1 MGQEIPGHGF
11 SGDDFDRFRKRLET
25 ETRSLR
31 GRFAAGECSDAGP
44 FIGLELEVWLI
55 DHNFFPAPHNQSFLE
70 RLADP
75 SVVAE
80 LSQFNIEINAP
91 VERIEGCGLQRMHV
105 HLSETMR
112 RCASNAHGDV
122 DTVIAIGTL
131 PTLRQQDLSPETM
144 TPSHRY
150 AALNREAMRLRDGMP
165 LTIDIEGAS
174 PAAPHFMACFR
185 DVMLEAAATS
195 FQLHLQ
201 VPPAVLSRTYNA
213 SVLLSAPL
221 IAIACNS
228 PFLFGQALWK
238 ETRIPIFEQ
247 SLEQTRGPQRVTFG
261 TAYAG
266 EDITE
271 FFEEN
276 LRDYPV
282 MLPVEAGEPVRS
294 YPCLRL
300 QNGTIWR
307 WIRPI
312 VGFDK
317 DGTPHVR
324 IEQRVLPAGPS
335 VLDMMANAALYFGAV
350 HMIARELDDAEGAL
364 PFELAR
370 ANFYEAARR
379 GLDGEIH
386 WLGGSGKRPV
396 RDVLKELILAAA
408 EGLAKQGMDDD
419 LIDHYLDIISC
430 RLASGRNGAEW
441 QLAHFARHGNFH
453 KLTAAYVENQRTG
466 RPVHEWPL

>member
-1 MGQEIPGHGF
+1 MGREIGGREF
-11 SGDDFDRFRKRLET
+11 SEEDFARFRNRLAQET
-25 ETRSLR
+25 QSLR
-31 GRFAAGECSDAGP
+31 ETFAAGQCSNAGP

-91 VERIEGCGLQRMHV
+91 VERIEGRSFQRMHA

-112 RCASNAHGDV
+112 HCATNAHEDV
-122 DTVIAIGTL
+122 DTVVAIGTL
-131 PTLRQQDLSPETM
+131 PTLRQQDLSLEAM

-150 AALNREAMRLRDGMP
+150 YALNREAMRLRGGMP
-165 LTIDIEGAS
+165 LNIDIDS
-174 PAAPHFMACFR
+174 APPGTDHFLACFK

-201 VPPAVLSRTYNA
+201 VPPAVVSRTYNA
-213 SVLLSAPL
+213 SVFLSAPL
-221 IAIACNS
+221 VAIAANS

-247 SLEQTRGPQRVTFG
+247 SLRQTHGPQRVTLG

-266 EDITE
+266 DDITDL
-271 FFEEN
+271 FEEN

-282 MLPVEAGEPVRS
+282 LLPVQAGDPVRCYS
-294 YPCLRL
+294 CLRL

-312 VGFDK
+312 VGFDP

-350 HMIARELDDAEGAL
+350 HMLARKIDDAEGAL
-364 PFELAR
+364 PFALAR
-370 ANFYEAARR
+370 QNFYEAARR
-379 GLDGEIH
+379 GLDAEIH
-386 WLGGSGKRPV
+386 WLNGPGKRPV
-396 RDVLKELILAAA
+396 CDVLSELIPLAA
-408 EGLAKQGMDDD
+408 EGLAAQGMDDD

-441 QLAHFARHGNFH
+441 QLAHFDRHGDLH

-466 RPVHEWPL
+466 RPVHEWAL

>member
-1 MGQEIPGHGF
+1 MGQPIRGHEF
-11 SGDDFDRFRKRLET
+11 SEEDFARFQRRLAQ

-31 GRFAAGECSDAGP
+31 QAFAAGQCSNAGP
-44 FIGLELEVWLI
+44 YIGLELEVWLI

-91 VERIEGCGLQRMHV
+91 VETLEGRSLHRMHA

-112 RCASNAHGDV
+112 RCAGNAHEDV

-131 PTLRQQDLSPETM
+131 PTLRQQDLSLEAM

-150 AALNREAMRLRDGMP
+150 SALNREAMRLRGGMP
-165 LTIDIEGAS
+165 LNIDIDCAS
-174 PAAPHFMACFR
+174 PGADHFLACFK
-185 DVMLEAAATS
+185 DVMLEAASTS

-201 VPPAVLSRTYNA
+201 VPPAVVSRTYNA
-213 SVLLSAPL
+213 SVVLAAPL
-221 IAIACNS
+221 VAIAANS
-228 PFLFGQALWK
+228 PFLFGQPLWR
-238 ETRIPIFEQ
+238 ETRIAIFEQ
-247 SLEQTRGPQRVTFG
+247 SLQQSHGPQRVTLG

-266 EDITE
+266 HDITE

-276 LRDYPV
+276 LQDYPAL
-282 MLPVEAGEPVRS
+282 LPVDAGDPVRRYS
-294 YPCLRL
+294 CLRL

-312 VGFDK
+312 VGFDP
-317 DGTPHVR
+317 DGTPHIRV
-324 IEQRVLPAGPS
+324 EQRVLPAGPS
-335 VLDMMANAALYFGAV
+335 VLDMMANAAFYFGAV
-350 HMIARELDDAEGAL
+350 HMLARELDDAEEAL
-364 PFELAR
+364 PFALAQT
-370 ANFYEAARR
+370 NFYEAARR
-379 GLDGEIH
+379 GLDAEIH
-386 WLGGSGKRPV
+386 WLGGAKKRPI
-396 RDVLKELILAAA
+396 REILNELVALAA
-408 EGLAKQGMDDD
+408 EGLADQGMDDD
-419 LIDHYLDIISC
+419 LIDHYLAVISS
-430 RLASGRNGAEW
+430 RLACGRNGAEW
-441 QLAHFARHGNFH
+441 QLAHFDRYGDLH

>member
-1 MGQEIPGHGF
+1 MGQAIRGREF
-11 SGDDFDRFRKRLET
+11 SEEDFARFRSRLAQET
-25 ETRSLR
+25 QSLR
-31 GRFAAGECSDAGP
+31 ETFAAGRCSNAGP

-75 SVVAE
+75 CVVAE

-91 VERIEGCGLQRMHV
+91 VERIEGRSLQRMHA

-112 RCASNAHGDV
+112 RCATNAHEDV
-122 DTVIAIGTL
+122 DTVVAGGTL
-131 PTLRQQDLSPETM
+131 PTMRQQDLPLEAM
-144 TPSHRY
+144 TPSHRFY
-150 AALNREAMRLRDGMP
+150 ALNREAMRLRGGMP
-165 LTIDIEGAS
+165 LNIDIDC
-174 PAAPHFMACFR
+174 APPGTSHFLACFK

-201 VPPAVLSRTYNA
+201 VPSAIVSRTYNA
-213 SVLLSAPL
+213 SIMLSAPL
-221 IAIACNS
+221 VAIAANS
-228 PFLFGQALWK
+228 PFLFGQALWR

-247 SLEQTRGPQRVTFG
+247 SLQQSHGPERVTLG
-261 TAYAG
+261 TAYVG

-271 FFEEN
+271 LFEEN
-276 LRDYPV
+276 LRDYAV
-282 MLPVEAGEPVRS
+282 MLPVQAGDPVRCYS
-294 YPCLRL
+294 CLRL

-312 VGFDK
+312 VGFDP

-350 HMIARELDDAEGAL
+350 HMLASKLDEAESELPFALARE
-364 PFELAR
+364 
-370 ANFYEAARR
+370 NFYEAARR
-379 GLDGEIH
+379 GLDAEIH
-386 WLGGSGKRPV
+386 WPNEPGKRPIP
-396 RDVLKELILAAA
+396 DILKELVALAA
-408 EGLAKQGMDDD
+408 EGLATQGMDDD
-419 LIDHYLDIISC
+419 LIDYYLGVISS
-430 RLASGRNGAEW
+430 RLTSRRNGAEW
-441 QLAHFARHGNFH
+441 QLAHFDRHGDLH

>member
-1 MGQEIPGHGF
+1 MGQGIGRGEF
-11 SGDDFDRFRKRLET
+11 SEEDRARFQKRLTQET
-25 ETRSLR
+25 QLLR
-31 GRFAAGECSDAGP
+31 QTFAAGQCSSSGP

-80 LSQFNIEINAP
+80 LSRFNIEINAP
-91 VERIEGCGLQRMHV
+91 VERIEGRGLQRMHAR
-105 HLSETMR
+105 LSDTMR
-112 RCASNAHGDV
+112 RCATNAHEDV

-131 PTLRQQDLSPETM
+131 PTLRQQDLPLEAM

-150 AALNREAMRLRDGMP
+150 FALNREAMRLRGGMP
-165 LTIDIEGAS
+165 LNIDIEGAGPGS
-174 PAAPHFMACFR
+174 GHFLACFK

-201 VPPAVLSRTYNA
+201 VPPKIISRTYNA
-213 SVLLSAPL
+213 SIILSAPL
-221 IAIACNS
+221 VAIAANS

-238 ETRIPIFEQ
+238 ETRIAIFEQ
-247 SLEQTRGPQRVTFG
+247 SLQQTHGRERVTLG
-261 TAYAG
+261 AAYAG

-271 FFEEN
+271 LFDEN
-276 LRDYPV
+276 LREYPAL
-282 MLPVEAGEPVRS
+282 LPIDAGEPARRYS
-294 YPCLRL
+294 CMRL

-312 VGFDK
+312 VGFDP

-350 HMIARELDDAEGAL
+350 HRLARELDDAEEEL
-364 PFELAR
+364 PFALAR
-370 ANFYEAARR
+370 ENFYEAARS
-379 GLDGEIH
+379 GLDAQIH
-386 WLGGSGKRPV
+386 WPGERARRAV
-396 RDVLKELILAAA
+396 RDVLVELVPLAA
-408 EGLAKQGMDDD
+408 EGLAEQGMDED
-419 LIDHYLDIISC
+419 LIDHYLGVISS
-430 RLASGRNGAEW
+430 RLSSGHNGAQW
-441 QLAHFARHGNFH
+441 QLAHFERYKDLH
-453 KLTAAYVENQRTG
+453 KLTAAYLENQRTG
-466 RPVHEWPL
+466 RPVHEWQL

>member
-1 MGQEIPGHGF
+1 MGQEIRDRGF
-11 SGDDFDRFRKRLET
+11 SEDDFVRFRKRLEK

-31 GRFAAGECSDAGP
+31 ESFVAGQCSDAGP

-70 RLADP
+70 RLGDP

-91 VERIEGCGLQRMHV
+91 VERIKGRGLQRMHA
-105 HLSETMR
+105 HLSKTMR
-112 RCASNAHGDV
+112 RCASNAHEDV

-131 PTLRQQDLSPETM
+131 PTLRQQDLSPEAM

-165 LTIDIEGAS
+165 LTIDIDGAS
-174 PAAPHFMACFR
+174 PGAPHFLACFK

-201 VPPAVLSRTYNA
+201 VPPAIISRTYNA
-213 SVLLSAPL
+213 SIVLSAPL
-221 IAIACNS
+221 IAIASNS
-228 PFLFGQALWK
+228 PFLFGQSLWK

-261 TAYAG
+261 TAYVG

-271 FFEEN
+271 LFEEN

-282 MLPVEAGEPVRS
+282 MLPVEAGDPVRS
-294 YPCLRL
+294 YSCLRL

-312 VGFDK
+312 VGFDM

-324 IEQRVLPAGPS
+324 IEQRVLPAGAS

-350 HMIARELDDAEGAL
+350 HMLARRLDDAEEAL

-370 ANFYEAARR
+370 ANFYDAARR
-379 GLDGEIH
+379 GLDAEIH
-386 WLGGSGKRPV
+386 WLGGPGKRPI
-396 RDVLKELILAAA
+396 RDVLKELVLLAG
-408 EGLAKQGMDDD
+408 EGLAAQGVDDD

-441 QLAHFARHGNFH
+441 QLAHFARYRDLH